1 MNSFQQIAGGTIL
14 AAALLGGVWALAR
27 ANRSGTS
34 TPPSSTPEKTMS
46 NVIHLNAAAFPK
58 VLAQPKPV
66 IIDFWAPWC
75 GPCRTQGPI
84 LDQVSLQM
92 GDRAIVTKVNV
103 DEERELA
110 AQFGV
115 QSIPTLVIL
124 HNGKPIKQFVGVQQ
138 APTLIAALE
147 AAGS

>member
-1 MNSFQQIAGGTIL
+1 MKTPQKIL
-14 AAALLGGVWALAR
+14 IGITLGSALLGGAAWL
-27 ANRSGTS
+27 S
-34 TPPSSTPEKTMS
+34 PPAIPTEPTMT
-46 NVIHLNAAAFPK
+46 NVIHLNGAAFPK
-58 VLAQPKPV
+58 LLTQSKPV

-84 LDQVSLQM
+84 LDQVSLLA

-103 DEERELA
+103 DEEQQLA

-124 HNGKPIKQFVGVQQ
+124 RSGKVIKQFVGVQQ
-138 APTLIAALE
+138 ANTLLAAID
-147 AAGS
+147 APAS